1 MATRVRTAAIW
12 VPPLQERDSSCNVSR
27 KLQSEK
33 SILDQG
39 TPDQKP
45 LSGGPWQRPRRPG
58 VLEWLLISQDQPKA
72 KKSWVSP
79 CLFIS
84 TSFLYSF
91 LIFFLVGKGMEVL
104 RWAFLIIVYNFPFT
118 GYQYTKPSIIF
129 QLEQEELWMMHSP
142 SQGHSGE

>member
-45 LSGGPWQRPRRPG
+45 LSGGPRQRPRRPG

-72 KKSWVSP
+72 KKSWTKSGKLMVVWNGIRKIKASWEVWQKAIPVLLLENCVLLLQIMLLQDRDFINVSQMGR
-79 CLFIS
+79 
-84 TSFLYSF
+84 
-91 LIFFLVGKGMEVL
+91 V
-104 RWAFLIIVYNFPFT
+104 
-118 GYQYTKPSIIF
+118 
-129 QLEQEELWMMHSP
+129 
-142 SQGHSGE
+142 

>member
-72 KKSWVSP
+72 KKSWTKSGKLMVVWNGIRKIKASWEVWQKAIPVLLLENCVLLLQIMLLQDRDFINVSQMGR
-79 CLFIS
+79 
-84 TSFLYSF
+84 
-91 LIFFLVGKGMEVL
+91 V
-104 RWAFLIIVYNFPFT
+104 
-118 GYQYTKPSIIF
+118 
-129 QLEQEELWMMHSP
+129 
-142 SQGHSGE
+142 

>member
-1 MATRVRTAAIW
+1 MHSLAKETKVRNVLSNVCLLLGLQ

-45 LSGGPWQRPRRPG
+45 LSGGPRQRPRRPG

-91 LIFFLVGKGMEVL
+91 LIFFFGRERDGG
-104 RWAFLIIVYNFPFT
+104 P
-118 GYQYTKPSIIF
+118 
-129 QLEQEELWMMHSP
+129 
-142 SQGHSGE
+142 